1 MKKNNKVTRTQKMER
16 FLKEIMQFFNCDTLT
31 IIDGENWYGE
41 YGRVVYMSKDN
52 IEINKWEN
60 LRRIYKVAHA
70 IWNNTAVEQD
80 DRVAVDT
87 YWNGPGT
94 LVLLN
99 NATCIDGGSLY
110 KLANGQLFDA
120 FGSHWFDMH
129 DSKRLKKMLKGGYQY
144 YSPQVYY
151 EDIVEKS
158 EKEIVYAFSEEGYEE

>member
-1 MKKNNKVTRTQKMER
+1 MKINNKVTRTQKMER

-31 IIDGENWYGE
+31 IIGEKWYGE

-70 IWNNTAVEQD
+70 IWNNTAIEQD

-110 KLANGQLFDA
+110 KLSNGQLFDA

-151 EDIVEKS
+151 EDIAEKS

>member
-31 IIDGENWYGE
+31 IIDGEKWYGE

-70 IWNNTAVEQD
+70 IWNNTAIEQD
-80 DRVAVDT
+80 NRISIDN
-87 YWNGPGT
+87 YWNTNT

-99 NATCIDGGSLY
+99 NATLLEGSLY
-110 KLANGQLFDA
+110 KLSNGQLFDS
-120 FGSHWFDMH
+120 FGSHWFDIH
-129 DSKRLKKMLKGGYQY
+129 DSKKLKNMIKRGYQY
-144 YSPQVYY
+144 FSPQVYY
-151 EDIVEKS
+151 EDIAEP
-158 EKEIVYAFSEEGYEE
+158 EKEIVYAFSEEGYPE